1 MLVISFLVAVISMA
15 ASLFTLYSTYWFPG
29 ELKVTLPYPGDNI
42 GFSYDDRVKIL
53 IPISFTNTGSTRS
66 RAQVYEIKAIISTP
80 DGNKTKF
87 ETRWDYA
94 ASYISNQEYL
104 IRYKAGNGGHKD
116 DFKFDSEDQLL
127 YEGRAVPFQ
136 VIGGVFITKLYVF
149 AEPEMG
155 AENPSGREATL
166 DLFVETN
173 SSPKHESVSIR
184 KLPQMDSSHF
194 KYARVEGPSK

>member
-94 ASYISNQEYL
+94 ASKNTLLDIKPGMAA
-104 IRYKAGNGGHKD
+104 IRMILSSTLRINS
-116 DFKFDSEDQLL
+116 F
-127 YEGRAVPFQ
+127 
-136 VIGGVFITKLYVF
+136 TK
-149 AEPEMG
+149 
-155 AENPSGREATL
+155 
-166 DLFVETN
+166 VEL
-173 SSPKHESVSIR
+173 SR
-184 KLPQMDSSHF
+184 
-194 KYARVEGPSK
+194 SK